1 MEFLKKNYEKVL
13 LGAVLLGL
21 AVAVGFLPFLI
32 SSQKQALKELEE
44 SVRPANV
51 KPLTN
56 IDLTVAQAALKRLAT
71 PAMIDFGPP
80 NRLFNP
86 MPWQKAADGHLIPV
100 SKVGPSALVVTNI
113 NPLFLR
119 LSLDSVNTDAS
130 GNATY
135 IIGVEKPG
143 ATGNTKS
150 RMQVS
155 CTINPPTKNAAKIFS
170 MLEVKGKP
178 EDPSEIVVQLEDSK
192 ERVSISKAKPFE
204 RIEGYTAELRYEPE
218 KKRWDNCRVNVKP
231 SPALAFN
238 GEEYNIVAINK
249 DEVVLSAKSN
259 GKKWP
264 LKAHTAAP

>member
-13 LGAVLLGL
+13 LGLVLLGL
-21 AVAVGFLPFLI
+21 AVAVGFLPFVI
-32 SSQKQALKELEE
+32 SSQRQALQDLED

-56 IDLTVAQAALKRLAT
+56 LDLTIAETALKRSAT

-86 MPWQKAADGHLIPV
+86 MPWQKAADGRPIPV
-100 SKVGPSALVVTNI
+100 AKVGPTALTVTNI
-113 NPLFLR
+113 NPLYLK
-119 LSLDSVNTDAS
+119 LSLDSVNTDPS

-143 ATGNTKS
+143 NTGNSKT

-155 CTINPPTKNAAKIFS
+155 CTLNPPTKNAAKIFS
-170 MLEVKGKP
+170 MAEVKGKAD
-178 EDPSEIVVQLEDSK
+178 DPSEIIVELVDSK
-192 ERVSISKAKPFE
+192 ERVSIGKNKPFE
-204 RIEGYTAELRYEPE
+204 RVEGYMADLRYEPE
-218 KKRWDNCRVNVKP
+218 KKKWDFCRVGSNTRP
-231 SPALAFN
+231 AFN
-238 GEEYNIVAINK
+238 GEEYNIVAITK

-259 GKKWP
+259 GKKWTI
-264 LKAHTAAP
+264 KAHTAAP